1 MSIKKLEDFEAK
13 VISKSLCGLY
23 LKKGEKSK
31 LYNLCIKYRIPITYH
46 SLFDDDTHYYLW
58 GISKKSVG
66 LISTVIMNYLS
77 VNNGT
82 IFQTLDE
89 LEEYLENN
97 N

>member
-1 MSIKKLEDFEAK
+1 MSIKKLEDFEAN
-13 VISKSLCGLY
+13 VVSKLLCGLY

-31 LYNLCIKYRIPITYH
+31 LYNLCIKYGIPITYH